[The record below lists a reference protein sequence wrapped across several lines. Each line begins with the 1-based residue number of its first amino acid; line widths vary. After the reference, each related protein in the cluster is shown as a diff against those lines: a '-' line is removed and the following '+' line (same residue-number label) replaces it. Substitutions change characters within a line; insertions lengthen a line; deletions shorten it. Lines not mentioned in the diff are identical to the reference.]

1 MRFVAILVSSLG
13 FGHEGCSYNL
23 GSGHADCSYNLG
35 VVMRTVVII

>member
-1 MRFVAILVSSLG
+1 MRFVAIHVSNLG